1 MSRQVLWI
9 LLLVPFAAMG
19 QALSPDDRTRA
30 LAEHA
35 RQLVAVDADG
45 CLLHR
50 TNDEIVVCGMSE
62 ADRQQRLPFPELAV
76 DVGKRIRDPI
86 PNGNPE
92 IVQQG
97 RCYVT
102 MNERNCFKGV
112 PIVSV
117 SFGGAGGGVGGAA
130 GRVWSAVTPDVPE
143 ADYVRQAM
151 VRPLA
156 PVPID

>member
-1 MSRQVLWI
+1 MSRQVLCI
-9 LLLVPFAAMG
+9 LLLVPSAAAG
-19 QALSPDDRTRA
+19 QSVGPEDRTIS
-30 LAEHA
+30 LVEKA

-45 CLLHR
+45 CLLRR
-50 TNDEIVVCGMSE
+50 TKDEIVVCGTSE
-62 ADRQQRLPFPELAV
+62 TDRQQRLPFPELAL
-76 DVGKRIRDPI
+76 DAGERIREPI
-86 PNGNPE
+86 PKGNPE

-102 MNERNCFKGV
+102 MTERNCFKGV

-130 GRVWSAVTPDVPE
+130 GRVWSAVNPGVPDE
-143 ADYVRQAM
+143 DYVRQAM

-156 PVPID
+156 APPID